1 MVTALVI
8 VGETYRGSRHR
19 QNERSRLEDEIV
31 LLKNQV
37 EDLNQNMK
45 QMLIED
51 DQSFPGI
58 SPWQHVSQ
66 YGSTSTGVSEQY
78 LSLLQSVQL
87 LWKLAEQHGWLK
99 EPASFSRELQWML
112 DEKTDVSYDKGQEPK
127 LKRSEDDVSEI
138 DDHASTDTS
147 SSRFKKI
154 SQERARAI
162 VNEIRQMMA
171 SPFRSDRSTSGQTS
185 SFDSQS

>member
-1 MVTALVI
+1 
-8 VGETYRGSRHR
+8 
-19 QNERSRLEDEIV
+19 
-31 LLKNQV
+31 
-37 EDLNQNMK
+37 
-45 QMLIED
+45 
-51 DQSFPGI
+51 
-58 SPWQHVSQ
+58 
-66 YGSTSTGVSEQY
+66 
-78 LSLLQSVQL
+78 
-87 LWKLAEQHGWLK
+87 
-99 EPASFSRELQWML
+99 ML